1 MMMVC
6 QIENRGRRGG
16 DNNGGGYV
24 GNREGRGY
32 DNSGDGYGDFP
43 QNNGG
48 LAMDQVFHTG
58 MGTHMTMIFNGR
70 VSTVD
75 FYRILVEAM
84 DQVFLQEDGKR
95 R

>member
-48 LAMDQVFHTG
+48 LAMD
-58 MGTHMTMIFNGR
+58 
-70 VSTVD
+70 
-75 FYRILVEAM
+75 
-84 DQVFLQEDGKR
+84 
-95 R
+95 